1 MRISDWSSDVCSSD
15 LWFITEVMPLL
26 SERLPDVKLRIYG
39 SHPPALLD
47 TLAAETKN
55 VVLEG
60 WVPDVGTAYDN
71 CRVFIAP
78 LQSGAGIKGKVIGAV
93 AQARKS
99 AVEGKSVV
107 VRVDLGGR
115 GIIKKK

>member
-15 LWFITEVMPLL
+15 LTRTDISFLGGFRHSPNIEAMQWFITEVMPLL

-47 TLAAETKN
+47 TLAAEPKN

-60 WVPDVGTAYDN
+60 WVTDVGTAYDN

-78 LQSGAGIKGKVIGAV
+78 LQSGAEIGRAHV
-93 AQARKS
+93 NS
-99 AVEGKSVV
+99 SH
-107 VRVDLGGR
+107 
-115 GIIKKK
+115 

>member
-1 MRISDWSSDVCSSD
+1 MQ
-15 LWFITEVMPLL
+15 WFITEVMPLL

-47 TLAAETKN
+47 TLAADTKN

-71 CRVFIAP
+71 CRVYIAQM
-78 LQSGAGIKGKVIGAV
+78 QSGAGLKGKVIAELSLGVPTLKTPIAAERISV
-93 AQARKS
+93 APRADPLREAKS
-99 AVEGKSVV
+99 NE
-107 VRVDLGGR
+107 
-115 GIIKKK
+115 